1 MNNKTAYMGLLLAFA
16 LILSYIE
23 SLLPLS
29 FGIPGIKLGLAN
41 LAVLLGICLIG
52 YREALL
58 LAVSKAVIC
67 GFLFGNL
74 SMIVYSLA
82 GAVLSFAIMA
92 VMVKSGRFHLP
103 VVSMAGGVMHNMGQV
118 LTAYLVIKTYGL
130 LYYVPILI
138 LAGIITGTLI
148 GIAASLVMPYLRK
161 IIGREENL

>member
-1 MNNKTAYMGLLLAFA
+1 MGLLLAFT

-52 YREALL
+52 YREALR
-58 LAVSKAVIC
+58 
-67 GFLFGNL
+67 
-74 SMIVYSLA
+74 LA
-82 GAVLSFAIMA
+82 GAVLSFVIMA

>member
-29 FGIPGIKLGLAN
+29 FSIPGIKLGLAN

-82 GAVLSFAIMA
+82 GAVLSFVIMA

-148 GIAASLVMPYLRK
+148 GIAASLVMPYLKK

>member
-1 MNNKTAYMGLLLAFA
+1 MNTKTAYMGLLLAFA

-23 SLLPLS
+23 SLIPLS

-58 LAVSKAVIC
+58 LTLSKAVIC

-74 SMIVYSLA
+74 SMIIYSLA
-82 GAVLSFAIMA
+82 GALFSFAVMA
-92 VMVKSGRFHLP
+92 VMEKSGLFHLP

-118 LTAYLVIKTYGL
+118 LTAYFVIKTYGL
-130 LYYVPILI
+130 LYYVPVLI
-138 LAGIITGTLI
+138 LAGVITGTLN
-148 GIAASLVMPYLRK
+148 GIAASVVMPYLK
-161 IIGREENL
+161 KLTGREGSL